1 MVFDKNR
8 FLIGFILLFV
18 IGSSFFLKLE
28 IYLYFI
34 ILLMVLFDL
43 YKSKFFYN
51 YKNIYFLFTLLLL
64 IPIYIY
70 SEYPTKIISYL
81 TIFSIFVSLFFYSYI
96 KKLFI
101 LNLCFFLLIFFSII
115 IENRIFFYLIIFI
128 SFFNDTCAYL
138 FGKRIGGPLII
149 PSISPNK
156 TWSGT
161 LISLF
166 LSTILLYQFNFSL
179 IICLIMSLSLFL
191 GDLYFSFIKRTL
203 KVKDFS
209 NLLPGHGGIL
219 DRMDSIFLITII
231 YSII

>member
-1 MVFDKNR
+1 
-8 FLIGFILLFV
+8 
-18 IGSSFFLKLE
+18 
-28 IYLYFI
+28 
-34 ILLMVLFDL
+34 MVLFDL
-43 YKSKFFYN
+43 YKSKFFYD
-51 YKNIYFLFTLLLL
+51 YKNIYFLCTLLLL

-81 TIFSIFVSLFFYSYI
+81 TIFSIFISLFFHSYI

-101 LNLCFFLLIFFSII
+101 LNLCFFLLIFFSTIV
-115 IENRIFFYLIIFI
+115 ENRFFFYLIIFI

-191 GDLYFSFIKRTL
+191 GDLYFSFIKRIL
-203 KVKDFS
+203 KLKDFS

>member
-1 MVFDKNR
+1 M
-8 FLIGFILLFV
+8 I
-18 IGSSFFLKLE
+18 
-28 IYLYFI
+28 
-34 ILLMVLFDL
+34 LFDL
-43 YKSKFFYN
+43 YKSKFFYD
-51 YKNIYFLFTLLLL
+51 YKNIYFLCTLLLL

-81 TIFSIFVSLFFYSYI
+81 TFFSIFVSLFFYEYI

-166 LSTILLYQFNFSL
+166 LSTILLYQFNFSF